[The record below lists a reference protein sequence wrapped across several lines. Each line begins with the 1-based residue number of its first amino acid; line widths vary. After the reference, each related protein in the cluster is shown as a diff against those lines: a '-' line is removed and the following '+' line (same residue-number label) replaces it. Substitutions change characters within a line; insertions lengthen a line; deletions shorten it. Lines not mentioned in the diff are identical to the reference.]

1 MRRTPPHPSKKGGSK
16 MLVAEPALRQLRAF
30 DLHGNQ
36 AFAQLVRFAMVGV
49 VSNVVYFVLF
59 VALRP
64 EGVMTAN
71 LVGAA
76 VSTALANEL
85 HRRVTFG
92 AAHRVGWLAAQ
103 WESGGLAIVGLI
115 TSSVA
120 LGALEIAF
128 PDASAMTAGAFV
140 IAVGAA
146 VGGVRFL
153 LLRGWVFA
161 A

>member
-1 MRRTPPHPSKKGGSK
+1 MV
-16 MLVAEPALRQLRAF
+16 VAELHIEQLAGPVLRPLRRAQAF
-30 DLHGNQ
+30 DLRSNH
-36 AFAQLVRFAMVGV
+36 AFAQLVRFATVGV

-59 VALRP
+59 VALRH
-64 EGVMTAN
+64 EGTMTAN

-92 AAHRVGWLAAQ
+92 AANRVGWLAAQ
-103 WESGGLAIVGLI
+103 WESGGLAVAGLI

-120 LGALEIAF
+120 LGTLEIVY
-128 PDASAMTAGAFV
+128 PDASPMTAGAFV